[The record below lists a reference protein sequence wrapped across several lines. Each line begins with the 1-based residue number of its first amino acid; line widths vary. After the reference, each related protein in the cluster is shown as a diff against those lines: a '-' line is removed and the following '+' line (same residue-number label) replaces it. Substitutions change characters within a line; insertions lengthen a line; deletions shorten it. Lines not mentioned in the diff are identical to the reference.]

1 LESPEIQL
9 GFDFWLLH
17 ESNVLD
23 RCAAGVGRSFGESL
37 VAMAHVLGYGC
48 FQYNL
53 ATHPKGSNMQWFVV
67 HTKPRQEQRALENL
81 QRQGFAAWLPL
92 LSVEKFRRGRLEQ
105 VVEPMFSRYLFI
117 QLDKVNSNWSPIRS
131 TMGVSKLV
139 TFGNQPAAVPPE
151 IVDALRS
158 APAQDA
164 TRFFSSGDAVR
175 FVDGPLHGL
184 EGLFQAPDGEARA
197 MIFINL
203 LSRPQVVSVE
213 LNQLAPARR

>member
-1 LESPEIQL
+1 M
-9 GFDFWLLH
+9 GDFITIRPP
-17 ESNVLD
+17 N
-23 RCAAGVGRSFGESL
+23 
-37 VAMAHVLGYGC
+37 
-48 FQYNL
+48 
-53 ATHPKGSNMQWFVV
+53 PKVSIMQWFVV

-81 QRQGFAAWLPL
+81 QRQGFAAWLPM
-92 LSVEKFRRGRLEQ
+92 LSVEKFRRGRLEK

-117 QLDKVNSNWSPIRS
+117 QLDKVTSNWSPIRS

-139 TFGNQPAAVPPE
+139 TFGNLPAAVPPE
-151 IVDALRS
+151 IVDALRN
-158 APAQDA
+158 APTPDVP
-164 TRFFSSGDAVR
+164 RFFSSGDAVR

>member
-1 LESPEIQL
+1 
-9 GFDFWLLH
+9 
-17 ESNVLD
+17 
-23 RCAAGVGRSFGESL
+23 
-37 VAMAHVLGYGC
+37 
-48 FQYNL
+48 
-53 ATHPKGSNMQWFVV
+53 MQWFVV

-92 LSVEKFRRGRLEQ
+92 LSVEKFRRGRLEK

-117 QLDKVNSNWSPIRS
+117 QLDKVTSNWSPIRS

-139 TFGNQPAAVPPE
+139 TFGNLPAAVPPE
-151 IVDALRS
+151 IVDALRN
-158 APAQDA
+158 APTPDVP
-164 TRFFSSGDAVR
+164 RFFSSGDSVR
-175 FVDGPLHGL
+175 FVNGPLHGL

>member
-1 LESPEIQL
+1 MGVFTTISPFIEKASI
-9 GFDFWLLH
+9 
-17 ESNVLD
+17 
-23 RCAAGVGRSFGESL
+23 
-37 VAMAHVLGYGC
+37 
-48 FQYNL
+48 
-53 ATHPKGSNMQWFVV
+53 MQWFVV

-81 QRQGFAAWLPL
+81 QRQGFAAWLPM
-92 LSVEKFRRGRLEQ
+92 LSMEKFRRGRLEK
-105 VVEPMFSRYLFI
+105 VTEPMFSRYLFI
-117 QLDKVNSNWSPIRS
+117 QLDKVTSNWSPIRS
-131 TMGVSKLV
+131 TIGVSKLV
-139 TFGNQPAAVPPE
+139 TFGNQPAAVPQD

-158 APAQDA
+158 APTSDT

-213 LNQLAPARR
+213 LSQLAPARG

>member
-1 LESPEIQL
+1 MIEEQNT
-9 GFDFWLLH
+9 LLQGQH
-17 ESNVLD
+17 W
-23 RCAAGVGRSFGESL
+23 
-37 VAMAHVLGYGC
+37 H
-48 FQYNL
+48 
-53 ATHPKGSNMQWFVV
+53 VV
-67 HTKPRQEQRALENL
+67 HTKPRAEARALENL
-81 QRQGFAAWLPL
+81 ERQGFEVFLPMITL
-92 LSVEKFRRGRLEQ
+92 QKVRRAKLAN
-105 VVEPMFSRYLFI
+105 VTEPMFSRYLFI
-117 QLDKVNSNWSPIRS
+117 QLDKVSSNWSPIRS

-139 TFGNQPAAVPPE
+139 TFGNQPAAVPQD

-164 TRFFSSGDAVR
+164 ARFFSSGDAVR

-213 LNQLAPARR
+213 LSQLAPARG